1 MAAPT
6 TDRISKDC
14 GTVGARARELT
25 VKLEL
30 HPPQRRLRLLA
41 TSCSIVA
48 HSDCLPIGGAL
59 PQCLPTYVAVPIGQE
74 RRDAK
79 WRTRWRVLTTVANAG
94 AVDASLA
101 LDAAVDAGAQ
111 WAATPSR
118 ARSEVL
124 RRAFDLLVLRT
135 DDFARS
141 ITAEMGKP
149 LADARAEVGY
159 AADFLRWFAEE
170 AVRIPGRFT
179 PAPDGTRPR
188 PHFRISTTAFRTSP
202 LSRRSRGPEQE
213 RRERLCERLSRHLKS
228 GRSARAGWPRRTRR
242 VSIRSRHG
250 GVRFGVGPVRWAVGA
265 SLCRAVGRADSDRR
279 DCVVVGFV

>member
-1 MAAPT
+1 MADSLVEGSP
-6 TDRISKDC
+6 IP
-14 GTVGARARELT
+14 GTQVLVAEGGCHT
-25 VKLEL
+25 
-30 HPPQRRLRLLA
+30 LL
-41 TSCSIVA
+41 
-48 HSDCLPIGGAL
+48 IGGRS
-59 PQCLPTYVAVPIGQE
+59 C
-74 RRDAK
+74 DAADG
-79 WRTRWRVLTTVANAG
+79 TRFNVEDPATERVLTTVANAG

-118 ARSEVL
+118 ARSELL

-179 PAPDGTRPR
+179 PAPDGTTQIVVTGRPVGPCYLVTPWNSPWPWR
-188 PHFRISTTAFRTSP
+188 PASS
-202 LSRRSRGPEQE
+202 
-213 RRERLCERLSRHLKS
+213 
-228 GRSARAGWPRRTRR
+228 PRR
-242 VSIRSRHG
+242 
-250 GVRFGVGPVRWAVGA
+250 
-265 SLCRAVGRADSDRR
+265 
-279 DCVVVGFV
+279 